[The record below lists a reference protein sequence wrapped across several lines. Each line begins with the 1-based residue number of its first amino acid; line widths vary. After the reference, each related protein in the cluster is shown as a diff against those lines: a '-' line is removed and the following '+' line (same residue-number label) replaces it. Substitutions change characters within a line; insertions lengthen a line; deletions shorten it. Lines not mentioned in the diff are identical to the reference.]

1 MEKSSSTQS
10 FGHYERRL
18 SRVTA
23 YLHAHLDQD
32 LDLNKLAE
40 VACMSPY
47 HWHRIYQAVH
57 GESVVAAVKRL
68 RLQRAATYL
77 ARSAMTI
84 DQIASLSGY
93 PNLQSFTRTFSAVY
107 GLPPARYRKAGSHIQ
122 FSPPSP
128 SRSAHMYPVEIS
140 SISMTPVICVAHS
153 GAYLGIAQAF
163 DTLKGCASSR
173 NLFNAETRWFGVFL
187 DDPCSV
193 AEAQLRS
200 LACISQPPQL
210 ASESVQAPLSSA
222 EIQGGKYA
230 ILHYKGPY
238 SDMAAVYQWLY
249 GNWLPASG
257 QEAADAPA
265 FEEYL
270 NNPRDTAPTELL
282 TNIYLPLR

>member
-10 FGHYERRL
+10 FSHYERRL

-84 DQIASLSGY
+84 DQIANLSGY

-107 GLPPARYRKAGSHIQ
+107 GLPPARYRKEGSHIQ

-128 SRSAHMYPVEIS
+128 TRSALMYPVEIS
-140 SISMTPVICVAHS
+140 SIPMTPVICVAHS
-153 GAYLGIAQAF
+153 GAYIGIAQAF
-163 DTLKGCASSR
+163 ETLTGCASSR
-173 NLFNAETRWFGVFL
+173 NLFDAGTRWFGVYL
-187 DDPCSV
+187 DDPASV
-193 AEAQLRS
+193 AESELRS
-200 LACISQPPQL
+200 LACITQPAKL
-210 ASESVQAPLSSA
+210 APESLQVPLSSA

>member
-1 MEKSSSTQS
+1 MSTQS
-10 FGHYERRL
+10 FNHYERRL

-68 RLQRAATYL
+68 RLQRAANHL
-77 ARSAMTI
+77 ARSEMTI
-84 DQIASLSGY
+84 DQIANLTGY
-93 PNLQSFTRTFSAVY
+93 PNRQSFTRTFSAVY

-128 SRSAHMYPVEIS
+128 TRSAHMYPVNIS
-140 SISMTPVICVAHS
+140 SSPTIPVICVEHI
-153 GAYLGIAQAF
+153 GAYIGIAQAF

-173 NLFNAETRWFGVFL
+173 DLFDANTRWFGVYL
-187 DDPCSV
+187 DDPVSV
-193 AEAQLRS
+193 AESELRS
-200 LACISQPPQL
+200 LACISPPAKL
-210 ASESVQAPLSSA
+210 APESLQAPLRSA
-222 EIQGGKYA
+222 EIKGGKYA
-230 ILHYKGPY
+230 VLHYKGPY